1 MTRLTAAA
9 ALHALPGDCAAQ
21 ERVADVASCDAAAL
35 LRALR
40 SADAVLPA
48 ALTWL
53 RARAHAGA
61 LAALPAALSA
71 RDGAAE
77 TAHDAAPAQDA
88 QPRGRLRLA
97 SLPPPAPAAVLHA
110 LRLEARSLDALRFCS
125 VADCADGRP
134 DATVTRRRACSLEQ
148 RCCTSRLRRW
158 QSRVPRWTRERAQQ
172 HVS

>member
-21 ERVADVASCDAAAL
+21 ERVADVVSCDAAAL

-40 SADAVLPA
+40 SADAALPA

-71 RDGAAE
+71 RDGAAK
-77 TAHDAAPAQDA
+77 TAQDA

-110 LRLEARSLDALRFCS
+110 LRLEARSLDALRCACS
-125 VADCADGRP
+125 LADCAHGRP
-134 DATVTRRRACSLEQ
+134 DATATRRRACSLEQ

-158 QSRVPRWTRERAQQ
+158 QSRVRLWTRERAPQ